1 MAITAA
7 DTVLTGFTLP
17 STSYSVKMARRYI
30 RAALTYHQLGDYTE
44 VAETVT
50 AELVTNA
57 IEHAEAPTFGVELTR
72 LAGSGAVAVVV
83 SDASRCPPVKRL
95 PSNSSEH
102 GRGLNIVDAL
112 SADWGWRPRAAGKA
126 VYAILAREA

>member
-7 DTVLTGFTLP
+7 DTVLIGFTLP
-17 STSYSVKMARRYI
+17 STPCSVKIARLYI

-44 VAETVT
+44 VAETV
-50 AELVTNA
+50 ASELVTNA
-57 IEHAEAPTFGVELTR
+57 IEHAEALTFSVELTQQVN
-72 LAGSGAVAVVV
+72 SGAVAVVV
-83 SDASRCPPVKRL
+83 SDASRCPPVRCL
-95 PSNSSEH
+95 PSEASEH

-112 SADWGWRPRAAGKA
+112 SAHWGWRPRAAGKA